1 MTTPAET
8 VDAPVEPELDV
19 VSVFDI
25 RRADSD
31 VDGFVTQILGLL
43 TSGVTLIDISQHDH
57 RGTAIELRGRSG
69 EAPRV

>member
-1 MTTPAET
+1 VTTPADA
-8 VDAPVEPELDV
+8 VDAPVEPELDC

-43 TSGVTLIDISQHDH
+43 ASGVTLIDVSHHDH
-57 RGTAIELRGRSG
+57 RGTTIELRARSG
-69 EAPRV
+69 KASRV